1 MTASGGRRRDGGVRV
16 ASLGR
21 DVVLAV
27 GLVGICLGG
36 AAVFVKAAVETGG
49 DAPVLPIAT
58 VLLLAA
64 GVALARWS
72 ITPSLRRTTGRR
84 PVPPGPVWPGTSA
97 PCAPPEAE
105 SEAARLPEVDSDAL
119 DHAGVD
125 ADGFEHTVAALC
137 ARDGCPQVE
146 VVGGA
151 GDLGADVIATT
162 ADGLRVVIQ
171 CKHYGEGNRVGSQD
185 LQRFG
190 GTCFAVHEADV
201 AIVVTTSD
209 FTAPATEYAAAC
221 DIVCVDG
228 DGLAAWTESLTPPP
242 WDAAAAV
249 RAEE

>member
-1 MTASGGRRRDGGVRV
+1 M
-16 ASLGR
+16 GR

-27 GLVGICLGG
+27 GLVGICIGG

-49 DAPVLPIAT
+49 GVPVLPIAT

-72 ITPSLRRTTGRR
+72 IVPGPYGSTLRRS
-84 PVPPGPVWPGTSA
+84 VPPGPMGLDAPP
-97 PCAPPEAE
+97 PCAPSAAEPEAVG
-105 SEAARLPEVDSDAL
+105 LPEVDSNAL
-119 DHAGVD
+119 DHTAVD

-242 WDAAAAV
+242 WDAPATAA
-249 RAEE
+249 RAEG

>member
-1 MTASGGRRRDGGVRV
+1 M
-16 ASLGR
+16 GR

-36 AAVFVKAAVETGG
+36 AAVFVRAAVETGRV
-49 DAPVLPIAT
+49 PVLPIVT
-58 VLLLAA
+58 VIVLAV

-72 ITPSLRRTTGRR
+72 IAPGLRRSPVRR
-84 PVPPGPVWPGTSA
+84 PSARGPAEQHLT
-97 PCAPPEAE
+97 PEA
-105 SEAARLPEVDSDAL
+105 ACLPEVDSGAL
-119 DHAGVD
+119 DHTAVD

-201 AIVVTTSD
+201 AVVVTTSD
-209 FTAPATEYAAAC
+209 FTAPAAEYADAC
-221 DIVCVDG
+221 NIVCVDG
-228 DGLAAWTESLTPPP
+228 DALAAWTESQTPPP
-242 WDAAAAV
+242 WEAAAV
-249 RAEE
+249 RAEGMTDAGT